1 MYADVLHLQFGC
13 IGRAFSTWTKKW
25 TDDGIKYFSLK
36 VKGDSMFP
44 KYIEGDIIIVGKQD
58 CIILPPFN
66 SAYDPKIYDYND
78 SINPVNVAG
87 GRCREKEK
95 SVKWKEK
102 KNEQKMSKM
111 RHRSRHKV
119 LP

>member
-1 MYADVLHLQFGC
+1 M
-13 IGRAFSTWTKKW
+13 S
-25 TDDGIKYFSLK
+25 
-36 VKGDSMFP
+36 P

-87 GRCREKEK
+87 VVVEK
-95 SVKWKEK
+95 
-102 KNEQKMSKM
+102 
-111 RHRSRHKV
+111 RRKV
-119 LP
+119 